1 MSESDKTTAKKAP
14 RRARLYYLKD
24 LTTKKGGA
32 ERVSGRSTESQGTIR
47 SGTIRLRKSQKKLV
61 LLKAAFL
68 TERLGGVSHLAEVVQ
83 ADKSRI
89 SRWAKG
95 SVPDKKNSQAITDL
109 EFVYQRLSRFL
120 NDNSADKWLE
130 SVNAHLR
137 GRRPLD
143 VLHEGR
149 IVDVL
154 AAANQEEAGSYA

>member
-1 MSESDKTTAKKAP
+1 MSESEKTTTKKTVK
-14 RRARLYYLKD
+14 RARLYYSKD
-24 LTTKKGGA
+24 LTSKRGGA
-32 ERVSGRSTESQGTIR
+32 ERVSGRGAESQGTIR
-47 SGTIRLRKSQKKLV
+47 SGTVRLRKSQKKLV

-95 SVPDKKNSQAITDL
+95 AVPDEKNAQAITDL

-120 NDNSADKWLE
+120 DDNSADKWLE
-130 SVNAHLR
+130 SVNAQLR
-137 GRRPLD
+137 GRRPID